1 MTAADSRRIARLE
14 TQVRHQ
20 AAEIGQLREAV
31 HRLTHENQVLLL
43 ERDEARSERDALRA
57 ELASVRSE
65 LDQERQRHADTKRQL
80 GELVHALAHSDE
92 RLRALVRR
100 EFVASSERLIA
111 DDTYIPEIL
120 AALREH
126 EAGHVVLAPVTPAA
140 AVVATAPAGALG
152 AASAPPESAR
162 GKRRRPAGAGGR
174 KPLPDDIERRHRE
187 YAPPANHP
195 ALIHAESFDTIG
207 STTIE
212 RWHIGKLDLHIEC
225 ITCPIVRLKLRGGI
239 MTRETLT
246 PPAVIERGQVSDALL
261 VASAVDKV
269 VDHLPAYR
277 QEQRAL
283 RLGVH
288 IPRAKL
294 CRWHISLAQFLM
306 GVAEAVFDEVTES
319 PVIGI
324 DDSVHRQ
331 QVPDRHV
338 CQQSRIWAVT
348 APAGT
353 YYLHTPTREGVW
365 ISDLLRHYRGGV
377 MGDAFAGHNA
387 LLKRDDILALFCWAH
402 VRRKFHESADPRR
415 RRIML
420 ELISELYAIES
431 EIAALES
438 NRRVFL
444 RVSRAKP
451 VLARIKTQ
459 LDAWAADPS
468 VLPKSGIGRAT
479 AYARKL
485 WSGLEAYVTIG
496 AAPIDNNATERAMR
510 RVAMHRKNSLF
521 SASDAGAEAY
531 ATLLTLTQTALT
543 HDLDPA
549 AYLNDIIDDIHFSR
563 RPLSAL
569 TPQAYARRRKN
580 ESKERS

>member
-14 TQVRHQ
+14 AQVRQQ

-31 HRLTHENQVLLL
+31 HRLTHENMVLRI
-43 ERDEARSERDALRA
+43 ERDEARTERDALRA
-57 ELASVRSE
+57 ELVVVRTE
-65 LDQERQRHADTKRQL
+65 RDQLRQQLADTKRQL

-111 DDTYIPEIL
+111 DDAYIPEIL

-126 EAGHVVLAPVTPAA
+126 EGENVVLAPVTPVA
-140 AVVATAPAGALG
+140 AVVATEPAGAPD
-152 AASAPPESAR
+152 ATSASPETAR

-174 KPLPDDIERRHRE
+174 KPLPDDIERRHRD
-187 YAPPANHP
+187 YAPPADHP
-195 ALIHAESFDTIG
+195 ALIHAESYDTIG

-225 ITCPIVRLKLRGGI
+225 IQCPIVRLTLRGGI
-239 MTRETLT
+239 TSRETLT

-277 QEQRAL
+277 QEQRAE

-288 IPRAKL
+288 IPRAKI

-306 GVAEAVFDEVTES
+306 GVAETVFDEITES

-331 QVPDRHV
+331 LVADRHV

-348 APAGT
+348 SPAGT
-353 YYLHTPTREGVW
+353 YYLHTPTREGAW
-365 ISDLLRHYRGGV
+365 ISDLLRHYRGIV
-377 MGDAFAGHNA
+377 MGDAYAGHNA

-402 VRRKFHESADPRR
+402 VRRKFHESADPQR

-420 ELISELYAIES
+420 ELIAELYVIES
-431 EIAALES
+431 EIATLES
-438 NRRVFL
+438 NRRVFV

-459 LDAWAADPS
+459 LDAWNADPC

-479 AYARKL
+479 AYALKL

-543 HDLDPA
+543 HDLDPI

-569 TPQAYARRRKN
+569 TPQAYARRQKTG
-580 ESKERS
+580 SK